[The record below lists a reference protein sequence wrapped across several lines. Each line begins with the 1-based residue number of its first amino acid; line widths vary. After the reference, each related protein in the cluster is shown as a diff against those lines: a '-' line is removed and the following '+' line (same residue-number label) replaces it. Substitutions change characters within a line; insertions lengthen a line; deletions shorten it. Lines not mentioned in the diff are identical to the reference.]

1 MFMPTLS
8 QTSTLALP
16 PITPHAIRD
25 ELTEMLVND
34 LLGPT
39 AGPEEDLDQ
48 REDRVTARYLVGILA
63 PESTPVEV
71 NARGEM
77 VVQPQPDLFE
87 SNCA

>member
-1 MFMPTLS
+1 MPTTF
-8 QTSTLALP
+8 QTTTPALP
-16 PITPHAIRD
+16 PITSHAIRD
-25 ELTEMLVND
+25 ELTEM
-34 LLGPT
+34 LGPT

-87 SNCA
+87 STCA